1 VSNTQRPSDRDG
13 QLSDRER
20 IKIEGR
26 FGLVLLLLIVSVFFS
41 ISAPDEPWVWL
52 LIMVVFAANFSIVML
67 ASGVRRTVVR
77 VWLGVAQRR
86 RRQHVHRY
94 HAAAECCARLKVGA
108 LLIALAKEQE

>member
-52 LIMVVFAANFSIVML
+52 LITVVFAANFSIVML

-77 VWLGVAQRR
+77 VWLGVA
-86 RRQHVHRY
+86 V
-94 HAAAECCARLKVGA
+94 LGVGA
-108 LLIALAKEQE
+108 STFIAITQQPNVVLDLRWEHC